1 MGVQGIYST
10 LPDTYQG
17 VPYRDSR
24 PVRCE
29 NPDVRLNLSR
39 SRHYNRQSTR
49 NGRKYV
55 GRHLAK
61 ERSFYSEADLWQGL
75 CWACWSGLLSMIWTD
90 EIGSAK
96 ARSSQAGQASIR
108 Y

>member
-10 LPDTYQG
+10 IPDTYQG
-17 VPYRDSR
+17 VPHRDSR

-29 NPDVRLNLSR
+29 NPDARLNLSR

-61 ERSFYSEADLWQGL
+61 ERSFYVRGRFVAGIVLCVLVGFIVGDL
-75 CWACWSGLLSMIWTD
+75 D
-90 EIGSAK
+90 
-96 ARSSQAGQASIR
+96 R
-108 Y
+108 